1 MLSVMS
7 IRKNRLKY
15 PIIAVIV
22 ASVTASATPCF
33 PRCFLRNEATCMLN
47 FITKAPYNPFEIDQL
62 RNRGG
67 RKSNRRGWLYPEDA
81 ENNEEH
87 NLKKMPISVIS
98 DLEQDQ
104 LSGSEWIH
112 SLMDK
117 ENQLVDFVFLD
128 PKQTDNVTVA
138 TRAQRKLLHIVLILN
153 DGLIS

>member
-1 MLSVMS
+1 M
-7 IRKNRLKY
+7 
-15 PIIAVIV
+15 AV
-22 ASVTASATPCF
+22 
-33 PRCFLRNEATCMLN
+33 
-47 FITKAPYNPFEIDQL
+47 Q
-62 RNRGG
+62 
-67 RKSNRRGWLYPEDA
+67 YPEDA

-104 LSGSEWIH
+104 LSGSERIH